1 MSRQFNI
8 RYRWTLDDF
17 LVLSQRYARLTR
29 ARCDT
34 QVVYAIADALL
45 LLGAIYC
52 WWIGEWGLAI
62 YFFALFLFLFS
73 LTLVVVPWPRRRS
86 FARQRL
92 GDVDIDFHADENGF
106 TTKSEVAEGTH
117 KWAAIRQV
125 DDLAEHVLLW
135 PTNRMGWMI
144 PKRTFASPEE
154 AAAFIALAKEKTDGQ
169 TL

>member
-29 ARCDT
+29 ARRDT

-52 WWIGEWGLAI
+52 WWIGEWGLAD

-92 GDVDIDFHADENGF
+92 GDVDIDFHSDENGF
-106 TTKSEVAEGTH
+106 TTKSEVAEGTQ
-117 KWAAIRQV
+117 KRAAIRQV

-135 PTNRMGWMI
+135 PTNRMGWI
-144 PKRTFASPEE
+144 PKRTLASPEE
-154 AAAFIALAKEKTDGQ
+154 AAAFVALAKEKTDGQ